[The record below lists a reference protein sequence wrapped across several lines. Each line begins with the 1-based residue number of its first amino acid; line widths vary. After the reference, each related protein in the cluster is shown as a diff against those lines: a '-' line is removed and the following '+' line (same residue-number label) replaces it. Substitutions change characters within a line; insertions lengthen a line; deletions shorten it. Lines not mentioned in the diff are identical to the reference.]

1 MELKRRQKKKKKRKN
16 SAAINSSVGPV
27 VFTFHALCVIN
38 EVLGSRF
45 LYEIIWNVWKWN
57 RIELAYVCTWYYIL
71 NKTIKTSGKESG
83 KEK

>member
-1 MELKRRQKKKKKRKN
+1 MKEDKKKKEKKKRKKEKEKK

-27 VFTFHALCVIN
+27 VFTIHALCVIN

-57 RIELAYVCTWYYIL
+57 RIELAYMCVVLYIKQYY
-71 NKTIKTSGKESG
+71 
-83 KEK
+83 